1 MRRST
6 SDKPFLTVPAVAGI
20 KTSERSRSMPLSFNS
35 PLANSPVSSPG
46 SGGGPADRSVGTA
59 PDTPVISTPPDR
71 LSGRRI
77 PLSVSVVVTVKR
89 KAIYILFLLKR
100 VANCL
105 RVMLCLKNN

>member
-59 PDTPVISTPPDR
+59 PDTPVISTPPRPSLGETD
-71 LSGRRI
+71 
-77 PLSVSVVVTVKR
+77 PSVSVVVTVKR